1 MKAELQSSKPEQHKF
16 SLSKPQKQVYDS
28 KTRFRVL
35 ITGRRFGKTY
45 LCMLELIKFA
55 SRNPNGKIFYVS
67 PTYRMSKEIMWK
79 ALKKQLKEL
88 KWEKYTNESELS
100 VVLKNNCQISLKGA
114 DKSYDN
120 LRGVGLNFLVLDEFA
135 DIPEE
140 AWTEVLRATVSDKY
154 ANGHVL
160 FTGTPR
166 GYGNWSYDMF
176 QRGKANDPEWQSW
189 KYTTIE
195 GGQVEQHEIEQAKKD
210 LDARSFRQEYEAS
223 FETYAGVVYY
233 NFDRQKTVKPCK
245 YDSQAVIHVG
255 LDFNIDPMSAC
266 LCHIKNNIVTFF
278 DEIVIY
284 SSNTE
289 ELVTELL
296 QRYPKNKIIV
306 YPDPAA
312 RQRKTSAAGRTDLT
326 ILQNFGLAVKC
337 RSTHALVRDRI
348 NSVNSRLS
356 DNNGNRYIYIDPSCK
371 NLINSLMKQTY
382 KEGTNQPEKSGYDHM
397 TDAMG
402 YLIEYLF
409 PITSNLPPKQ
419 PMRFS

>member
-1 MKAELQSSKPEQHKF
+1 MK
-16 SLSKPQKQVYDS
+16 LSKPQKDVFDDS
-28 KTRFRVL
+28 TRFRVL
-35 ITGRRFGKTY
+35 ITGRRFGKTF
-45 LCMLELIKFA
+45 LCMLELLKFA

-79 ALKKQLKEL
+79 FLKKQIKEL
-88 KWEKYTNESELS
+88 NWGKYTNESELS
-100 VVLKNNCQISLKGA
+100 VILKNNCQISLKGA
-114 DKSYDN
+114 DKSADN
-120 LRGVGLNFLVLDEFA
+120 LRGVGLNFLCLDEFA
-135 DIPEE
+135 DIPQE

-166 GYGNWSYDMF
+166 GFGNWSYEMF
-176 QRGKANDPEWQSW
+176 QKGQSEDPEWKSW
-189 KYTTIE
+189 KYTTLQ
-195 GGQVEQHEIEQAKKD
+195 GGQVEDHEIEQAKRD
-210 LDARSFRQEYEAS
+210 LDSRSFRQEYEAS

-233 NFDRQKTVKPCK
+233 NFDRQQNVRAIQQ
-245 YDSQAVIHVG
+245 DQDAVIHVG

-266 LCHIKNNIVTFF
+266 LCYIKNDIAYFF

-284 SSNTE
+284 SSNTD
-289 ELVTELL
+289 ELITELL
-296 QRYPKNKIIV
+296 QRYPNRKIIV

-312 RQRKTSAAGRTDLT
+312 RQRRTSAGGRTDLT
-326 ILQNFGLAVKC
+326 LLQNSGLSVKC
-337 RSTHALVRDRI
+337 RGTHALVRDRI

-356 DNNGNRYIYIDPSCK
+356 NNNGKRYIYIDPSCK

-382 KEGTNQPEKSGYDHM
+382 KEGTNQPEKNGFDHM

-402 YLIEYLF
+402 YLIEYLY
-409 PITSNLPPKQ
+409 PITNNLPPKQ

>member
-1 MKAELQSSKPEQHKF
+1 MK
-16 SLSKPQKQVYDS
+16 LSKPQKEVFDDTS
-28 KTRFRVL
+28 RFRVL

-45 LCMLELIKFA
+45 LCMLELLKFA

-79 ALKKQLKEL
+79 ALKKITQDLN
-88 KWEKYTNESELS
+88 WTKYTNESELTLI
-100 VVLKNNCQISLKGA
+100 VRNNCQISLKGA
-114 DKSYDN
+114 DKSPDN
-120 LRGVGLNFLVLDEFA
+120 LRGVGLNFLCLDEFA
-135 DIPEE
+135 DIPQE
-140 AWTEVLRATVSDKY
+140 AWTEVLRPTVSDKY

-166 GYGNWSYDMF
+166 GFGNWSYEMF
-176 QRGKANDPEWQSW
+176 QKGKQNDKEWKSW
-189 KYTTIE
+189 KFTTLE
-195 GGQVEQHEIEQAKKD
+195 GGQVEKYEIEQAKKD
-210 LDARSFRQEYEAS
+210 LDSRSFRQEYMAS

-233 NFDRQKTVKPCK
+233 NFDRQKNVQPVK
-245 YDSQAVIHVG
+245 YDPDSIIHVG
-255 LDFNIDPMSAC
+255 LDFNINPMSAC
-266 LCHIKNNIVTFF
+266 LCHIKNDVVSFF

-289 ELVTELL
+289 EFIQELIS
-296 QRYPKNKIIV
+296 RYPKNRIIV

-312 RQRKTSAAGRTDLT
+312 RQRKTSAGGKTDLT
-326 ILQNFGLAVKC
+326 ILQNAGLAVKC
-337 RSTHALVRDRI
+337 KATHALIRDRI
-348 NSVNSRLS
+348 NSVNSRLC
-356 DNNGNRYIYIDPSCK
+356 NNNDKRFIFIDPSCK

-382 KEGTNQPEKSGYDHM
+382 KEGTNQPEKTGYDHM

-409 PITSNLPPKQ
+409 PISSNLPPKQ